1 MSIIGNAIGKGL
13 GQGLQMY
20 SGALM
25 QDITDRQRA
34 EQREREVEAQAERQR
49 AIREE
54 ERQHQS
60 LRDEEARKQR
70 AIELRQAHLAK
81 MEELKQRR
89 ADEVKAE
96 DRKAEREAEL
106 YGVAPPAEG
115 ATPEEAAAQ
124 QRRNLEAKSPG
135 AAVGLVKAELMA
147 RLAKNPDDKQAEAA
161 LRAIDGK
168 GGASVTGGGNYFQNQ
183 DGTFELTEIGKARV
197 GSLNR
202 AKAGDDGSGPP
213 KADRAEASK
222 RLTEANRERAKAEK
236 DIEALEG
243 RSKYDPAPPGA
254 LASAQA
260 RLDRAKAA
268 ADAFE
273 AVLAGEKKLADAIKS
288 EDRRQPRQEAKPQQ
302 AWSDVAGAKTRR
314 AALAQRLAIVQNP
327 KDDRDRTFKARIEEE
342 IAKIDEYL
350 SKQKS

>member
-54 ERQHQS
+54 ER
-60 LRDEEARKQR
+60 KQR

-81 MEELKQRR
+81 MEELKQMR

-202 AKAGDDGSGPP
+202 AKAGDDGAGPP
-213 KADRAEASK
+213 QEDRAEAAE

-314 AALAQRLAIVQNP
+314 AALAQRLDIVQNP
-327 KDDRDRTFKARIEEE
+327 
-342 IAKIDEYL
+342 
-350 SKQKS
+350 

>member
-54 ERQHQS
+54 ER
-60 LRDEEARKQR
+60 KQR

-81 MEELKQRR
+81 MEELKQMR

-350 SKQKS
+350 SKQKN